1 MIISNI
7 FFRYSPS
14 KDTTRNKSDLKK
26 GFYKRSPTK
35 ELSDVFI
42 KLSVGG
48 TTDQSNMILEDISA
62 DRNNNDAASK
72 NLECSSNISNDTND
86 NNNNSDF
93 KSLED
98 RSKDMNDEELLS
110 SNMKIPDK
118 LKSPVN
124 SLLKK
129 SLFNLQAK
137 KAIS

>member
-48 TTDQSNMILEDISA
+48 TTDQSNVILEAVI
-62 DRNNNDAASK
+62 NNNDAARK
-72 NLECSSNISNDTND
+72 NLEWSSNISNDTKD

-98 RSKDMNDEELLS
+98 SSKVMKDEELLS
-110 SNMKIPDK
+110 NNMKIPDK
-118 LKSPVN
+118 LKTPVN

>member
-1 MIISNI
+1 M
-7 FFRYSPS
+7 
-14 KDTTRNKSDLKK
+14 
-26 GFYKRSPTK
+26 
-35 ELSDVFI
+35 
-42 KLSVGG
+42 
-48 TTDQSNMILEDISA
+48 
-62 DRNNNDAASK
+62 NNNDAASK
-72 NLECSSNISNDTND
+72 NLECSSNVSNDTKD

-98 RSKDMNDEELLS
+98 SSKDINDEELLS
-110 SNMKIPDK
+110 SNMKIPEK